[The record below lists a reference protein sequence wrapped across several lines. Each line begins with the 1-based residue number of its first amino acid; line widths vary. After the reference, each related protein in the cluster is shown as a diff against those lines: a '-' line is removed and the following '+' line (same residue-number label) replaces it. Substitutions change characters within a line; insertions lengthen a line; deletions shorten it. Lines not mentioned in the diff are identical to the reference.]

1 MNGPARG
8 GVLVL
13 TALDLEYQA
22 VRAHL
27 SGLREYSHP
36 AGTLFETG
44 QLPDGGRITL
54 AVTGEG
60 NPGAAVLAERAITMF
75 GPQAVMF
82 VGVAG
87 SLKDDVGLA
96 ERIRHLLDLL
106 TAIDAPAPARV
117 APAVGIEPAML
128 LSEGRVADLPRARAT
143 IGHRRAPHVRVP
155 AEDALPFA
163 GLTGRSPDV
172 AEELAARLLARFRQE
187 RS

>member
-27 SGLREYSHP
+27 G
-36 AGTLFETG
+36 
-44 QLPDGGRITL
+44 
-54 AVTGEG
+54 
-60 NPGAAVLAERAITMF
+60 AVLD
-75 GPQAVMF
+75 Q
-82 VGVAG
+82 
-87 SLKDDVGLA
+87 DDLA

-163 GLTGRSPDV
+163 GLTGRSLDV